1 MVTEESLS
9 KLAKGEITTAEYK
22 HPKTPVTVNTKDVV
36 TYTFRIYNEGEIDA
50 IAKEIMDDIP
60 AGLEF
65 LPDDELNKNVW
76 TMYKKVDQKTDKT
89 VEFDGKNYELTDKA
103 SEADIIVTDSI
114 KGNVIKAFDGKNLDF
129 KEVKANFKVVEPKTS
144 DRIVT
149 NHAQITKQT
158 DSNGNPVID
167 RDSTPNV
174 WEEHPRDDDQDIEN
188 IKVRYFDLALRK
200 WVTKAIVYENGV
212 EKVTETKHD
221 AWDDPEPVVKVDLA
235 NSNINN
241 VTVKFEYTIRVYNQG
256 EHDSAVEGK
265 AKEITDY
272 IPKGLKFVQEDNPQW
287 TEKDGNYVTRALEN
301 TVLKPGEYA
310 DVKIILTWVNDANNL
325 GVKTNTAEI
334 SEDYNDYGTPDIDS
348 TPNNKV
354 PGEDDIDD
362 APVLLTV
369 RTGTP
374 IIYTGIAI
382 AVIGIVS
389 VGIVFIRKRVL
400 Q

>member
-1 MVTEESLS
+1 MFDKDGNETEDVSKAVGIKTDYLSREQEDLTGRNNLLLPFNYDVDQEGEAKPDFRDVKIAFKVTE
-9 KLAKGEITTAEYK
+9 
-22 HPKTPVTVNTKDVV
+22 PN
-36 TYTFRIYNEGEIDA
+36 
-50 IAKEIMDDIP
+50 
-60 AGLEF
+60 
-65 LPDDELNKNVW
+65 
-76 TMYKKVDQKTDKT
+76 
-89 VEFDGKNYELTDKA
+89 
-103 SEADIIVTDSI
+103 
-114 KGNVIKAFDGKNLDF
+114 
-129 KEVKANFKVVEPKTS
+129 TS
-144 DRIVT
+144 DRIII
-149 NHAQITKQT
+149 NKAQISK
-158 DSNGNPVID
+158 DSDDDI
-167 RDSTPNV
+167 DSTPDE
-174 WEEHPRDDDQDIEN
+174 WKEGEDDQDIEK

-200 WVTKAIVYENGV
+200 WVTKAIVNEDGKV
-212 EKVTETKHD
+212 TVTETNHD

-256 EHDSAVEGK
+256 EYDSAVEGK

-272 IPKGLKFVQEDNPQW
+272 IPKGLKFIQEDNPQW

-310 DVKIILTWVNDANNL
+310 DVKIILTWENDPNNL

-389 VGIVFIRKRVL
+389 VGIVFIRKKVL